1 MPRPRYSPPP
11 TACVSGEAF
20 TDVETAWCWAVEA
33 SDAAAA
39 GARFRAERSLAPRPC
54 DPRDVMGVAARLLR
68 ARKLSRRQLGAM
80 LRYARRGAPPDPR
93 VPEEREALAQWRA
106 GLRALEPSLVR
117 KGIVADDRRSV
128 REPAVAA
135 AP

>member
-33 SDAAAA
+33 SDSAAA

-54 DPRDVMGVAARLLR
+54 DPRDIMGVAARLLR
-68 ARKLSRRQLGAM
+68 ARKLSRRQLGVM
-80 LRYARRGAPPDPR
+80 LHYARRAAPPDPR
-93 VPEEREALAQWRA
+93 VPEEREALGQWRA
-106 GLRALEPSLVR
+106 GLQALEPPLIR
-117 KGIVADDRRSV
+117 KGIVADDGSSF
-128 REPAVAA
+128 REPAFVT